1 MNRAWWLAACLATAG
16 CDPDTK
22 DADTTDVDTTDTAD
36 TDTDSVVDTRD
47 GCTIG
52 FAVGECPR
60 DFSLINQD
68 GDTVVFTEQVGQ
80 PMVIIG
86 SAEW

>member
-1 MNRAWWLAACLATAG
+1 MTRAGWLVVVLALSG
-16 CDPDTK
+16 CDPEGKDGDT
-22 DADTTDVDTTDTAD
+22 VDTTDT
-36 TDTDSVVDTRD
+36 TDTTGETDSTPETRD
-47 GCTIG
+47 GCTVG

-68 GDTVVFTEQVGQ
+68 GETITFTEQVGR